1 MPRGNWV
8 DRGDPLESTL
18 ARVLGHAVGRAADD
32 PALGAH
38 VLTIRGMVEADSTE
52 VHVSGYLRTVAV
64 AFDQPE
70 FESVRRRTLAIA
82 LWHIAK
88 TGLVRDAAARHV
100 AALRQTLPPE
110 PPLAEQLHTAI
121 VRAPVEAP
129 MRAPFAPPLPHEVAA
144 RRRREP

>member
-8 DRGDPLESTL
+8 DRGDPIESTL
-18 ARVLGHAVGRAADD
+18 ARVLGHAVGRSADD

-52 VHVSGYLRTVAV
+52 VHLVGYLRTVAA

-70 FESVRRRTLAIA
+70 LEPNRRRTLAIA

-88 TGLVRDAAARHV
+88 TGLVRDAAARQV
-100 AALRQTLPPE
+100 AALRRTRPPD
-110 PPLAEQLHTAI
+110 PPLAAQLHTAI
-121 VRAPVEAP
+121 VGAPVAAP
-129 MRAPFAPPLPHEVAA
+129 TRAACVPPRPHEVAA
-144 RRRREP
+144 RRRREK